1 MTRIFTYDFESYCNL
16 KPLEPL
22 PARASEI
29 ARDYNVLHDA
39 GQRAG
44 GTVSTNAAF
53 VSIVVT
59 FVAGFVLCFRVRR

>member
-29 ARDYNVLHDA
+29 ARDYNVRTMPGSAPGAL
-39 GQRAG
+39 
-44 GTVSTNAAF
+44 
-53 VSIVVT
+53 
-59 FVAGFVLCFRVRR
+59 